1 MRKIHSTALIVAL
14 ASFGLTAS
22 LGMTQGAPLT
32 AWAPQPVKP
41 APYTAPNKPLKKFV
55 TAIVMHDGLR
65 DDRAEPYHARCEP
78 RWDATA
84 MERKIGAA
92 CSLCH
97 AVPKKM
103 SRPPV

>member
-1 MRKIHSTALIVAL
+1 MPIHAHDRAERLKPERMR
-14 ASFGLTAS
+14 
-22 LGMTQGAPLT
+22 
-32 AWAPQPVKP
+32 
-41 APYTAPNKPLKKFV
+41 KPLKKFV

-65 DDRAEPYHARCEP
+65 DDRAERCHARCEP

-92 CSLCH
+92 CSSCH